1 MQTTLKFDT
10 LSYREMKTYLFAVVF
25 VLGNI
30 LLPQLC
36 HLVPNGGLVWLPI
49 YFFTLIG
56 AYKYGWQVGLL
67 TAVASPLL
75 NSWLFGMPPTGV
87 LPIILVKSVAL
98 ALAAAL
104 VAKRAQTV
112 TILTMVL
119 VVVAYQLVG
128 SIFEWVYTGSLAAAL
143 QDVRIGIPGLLLQVV
158 GGYLILKKI

>member
-10 LSYREMKTYLFAVVF
+10 LSYREMKTFLFAVVF

-75 NSWLFGMPPTGV
+75 NSWLFGMPPSAV

>member
-10 LSYREMKTYLFAVVF
+10 LSYREMKTYLFAAVF

-75 NSWLFGMPPTGV
+75 NSWLFGMPPSAV

>member
-75 NSWLFGMPPTGV
+75 NSWLFGMPPSAV

>member
-1 MQTTLKFDT
+1 
-10 LSYREMKTYLFAVVF
+10 
-25 VLGNI
+25 
-30 LLPQLC
+30 
-36 HLVPNGGLVWLPI
+36 
-49 YFFTLIG
+49 
-56 AYKYGWQVGLL
+56 
-67 TAVASPLL
+67 
-75 NSWLFGMPPTGV
+75 MPPTGV

>member
-75 NSWLFGMPPTGV
+75 NSWLFGMPPTGGIGYGIDRLVMLLTNSPAIRDV
-87 LPIILVKSVAL
+87 LLFP
-98 ALAAAL
+98 
-104 VAKRAQTV
+104 
-112 TILTMVL
+112 TMKPL
-119 VVVAYQLVG
+119 
-128 SIFEWVYTGSLAAAL
+128 
-143 QDVRIGIPGLLLQVV
+143 D
-158 GGYLILKKI
+158 

>member
-10 LSYREMKTYLFAVVF
+10 LNYREMKTYLFAVVF

-56 AYKYGWQVGLL
+56 AYTYGWQVGLL

-75 NSWLFGMPPTGV
+75 NSWLFGMPPSAV

-119 VVVAYQLVG
+119 VVVAYQFVG
-128 SIFEWVYTGSLAAAL
+128 SIFEWVYTGSLSAAL